1 MALTL
6 DQKLELVA
14 KLEGL
19 GVKAITQLEWVLD
32 NEDDPNAL
40 IKAAESVLDRI
51 GLSRQSKQE
60 IQGAVDFGI
69 TIHHRFPPAEIA
81 GEIEPITIT
90 HREGKD

>member
-19 GVKAITQLEWVLD
+19 GAKAISQLEWVLD
-32 NEDDPNAL
+32 NDDDSNAL
-40 IKAAESVLDRI
+40 IKAAEAVLDRI
-51 GLSRQSKQE
+51 GFGRQSKQE
-60 IQGAVDFGI
+60 IQGQVDLGI

-81 GEIEPITIT
+81 GEAEPVKIT
-90 HREGKD
+90 HHGD